1 MFEKLKQFKNLRS
14 KAKNLQNLLADE
26 KVEAS
31 AAWGK
36 IKMTM
41 NGNQEVLSVAIDPE
55 LMGNKE
61 KLERA
66 IKEVTNDTIKK
77 AQKLMAE
84 KMMKDGNFKM
94 PGLA

>member
-1 MFEKLKQFKNLRS
+1 MFAKLKQFKDMRS

-41 NGNQEVLSVAIDPE
+41 NGNQQVETVVIDPE
-55 LMGNKE
+55 LLTNKE
-61 KLERA
+61 KLESA
-66 IKEVTNDTIKK
+66 VKEVTNEAIKK
-77 AQKLMAE
+77 TQRVMAE
-84 KMMKDGNFKM
+84 KMRKEGGLNV
-94 PGLA
+94 PGL

>member
-1 MFEKLKQFKNLRS
+1 MFAKLKQFKDMRS

-41 NGNQEVLSVAIDPE
+41 NGNQQVESVAIDQE
-55 LMGNKE
+55 LLTNKE
-61 KLERA
+61 KLEGA
-66 IKEVTNDTIKK
+66 VKEVTNEAIKK
-77 AQKLMAE
+77 TQRVMAE
-84 KMMKDGNFKM
+84 KMRKEG
-94 PGLA
+94 GLDIGKI